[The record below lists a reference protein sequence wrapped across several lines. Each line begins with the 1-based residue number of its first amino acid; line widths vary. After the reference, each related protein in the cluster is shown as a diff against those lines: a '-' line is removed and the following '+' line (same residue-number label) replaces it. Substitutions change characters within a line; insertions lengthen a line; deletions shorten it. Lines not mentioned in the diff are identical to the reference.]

1 MSYTHF
7 TATATCQ
14 VAEDFDLN
22 EYVKSL
28 VDFIGNHEDDL
39 PESLQWLGDHE
50 HEELVEKVKNYVR
63 MEGKNL
69 LMELD
74 SEEENYDSELW
85 DWLNDQIRQD
95 VMTSKFMVIK
105 QSTYDS
111 KYGMDC
117 GTSYYMKDGTFYGS
131 DDIQA
136 ILEKALPE
144 LLQGE

>member
-7 TATATCQ
+7 TATASCQ
-14 VAEDFDLN
+14 VAENFDLSQ
-22 EYVKSL
+22 YLVSL
-28 VDFIGNHEDDL
+28 ADFAGNHVDDL
-39 PESLQWLGDHE
+39 PESLQWLGDHL
-50 HEELVEKVKNYVR
+50 HEELLEKMEKYVH

-74 SEEENYDSELW
+74 SEDDNYDSEVW
-85 DWLNDQIRQD
+85 DWLCDQIRGD

-136 ILEKALPE
+136 ILESAIPDLA
-144 LLQGE
+144 